1 MRTEASEAYEDKLRE
16 VRAVIEKTRKLMES
30 DSEGVRLK
38 AVELFI
44 QLSDLELA
52 LVHVLCGEPGSE
64 GEEERNPLVR
74 RLRLD
79 R

>member
-1 MRTEASEAYEDKLRE
+1 MNPETSEAYEDKLRE
-16 VRAVIEKTRKLMES
+16 VRAIIEKTKNLMES
-30 DSEGVRLK
+30 DREGVSLK

-64 GEEERNPLVR
+64 DEEERNPLVR

-79 R
+79 P